1 MRIEAE
7 ASCDVLVVGGG
18 IAGTQAA
25 VAAAKEGARV
35 TLACAGPTFSGSSF
49 AGSTWGVGL
58 VGPDGAD
65 DVDDLARAIR
75 ELGQGMADP
84 VL

>member
-25 VAAAKEGARV
+25 VAAAREGA
-35 TLACAGPTFSGSSF
+35 A
-49 AGSTWGVGL
+49 
-58 VGPDGAD
+58 
-65 DVDDLARAIR
+65 
-75 ELGQGMADP
+75 
-84 VL
+84 